1 MCLLSSSFWVS
12 HKMFYLAADNVWGRR
27 VGNEGA
33 RGCSW
38 RHLFSQAVTEVSCCC
53 CCYLRREW
61 GLKCQ
66 RPFLRVPTPLIFTGY
81 CIYVIMEWS
90 FRCNSSLWLMTDF
103 CCLFHTGMP
112 GGVPYYLGSDCF
124 RQFLCAYAWE
134 CGCLSCLTPPVQLN
148 SDLWLV
154 LGSRDFFFL
163 FFLLPHQQWA
173 DLILVLVHII
183 GPRDRGFFLFS
194 LPYFITNECLLVL
207 LIGSVSCPSSR
218 GKQISFLPFQQRQW
232 ILYESCERN
241 VS

>member
-38 RHLFSQAVTEVSCCC
+38 GHLFSQAVTEVS

-154 LGSRDFFFL
+154 LGSRDFFFS
-163 FFLLPHQQWA
+163 FFFASSSAVSRSHLGTGSYYWA
-173 DLILVLVHII
+173 Q
-183 GPRDRGFFLFS
+183 G
-194 LPYFITNECLLVL
+194 
-207 LIGSVSCPSSR
+207 
-218 GKQISFLPFQQRQW
+218 
-232 ILYESCERN
+232 
-241 VS
+241 